1 MAKDEHIT
9 VRPLRMASIELRVE
23 GTSPLVMHKWSE
35 KAKAQMRRKHAGDK
49 SKNRAVRDPEMECE
63 AATYRLSD
71 ERVGIPAVAFK
82 KAMITAT
89 DQGLGLPKTL
99 VRKGLFIHA
108 DESDL
113 IAIET
118 PGAKMR
124 EDVVRVGMGATDLRY
139 RPEFREWG
147 ATLRLDFDQDLLT
160 AEAVVN
166 LLNRAGFGVGI
177 GENRPEKGGD
187 WGRFAVEGSTE

>member
-1 MAKDEHIT
+1 
-9 VRPLRMASIELRVE
+9 MASIELRVQ

-49 SKNRAVRDPEMECE
+49 SKNRDVRDPEAECE
-63 AATYRLSD
+63 SATYRLSD

-89 DQGLGLPKTL
+89 DKDMGLPKTL

-118 PGAKMR
+118 PGVKMR
-124 EDVVRVGMGATDLRY
+124 EDVVRVGMGSTDLRY

-160 AEAVVN
+160 AESVVN

-187 WGRFAVEGSTE
+187 WGRFEVVGTPE